1 MAERYEKVFSQA
13 DNLYCTGAPLVLEKG
28 ALLKDGLTQNIV
40 AQLKFK
46 SIQDKV
52 IKAVTVKILSYDT
65 LGKPLKEE
73 TQYQYLDLFVKR
85 DESFGEQVPI
95 IVVNSQTRSYQIIV
109 SQVIF
114 VNNTIWTGNEV
125 WTLLA
130 QAPSCNKVFQEPE
143 LCKQYSIEFGSKK
156 GRMHSIQRDLFI
168 CACGAINRLDE
179 EKCHQCGLPKEKLLN
194 FNKNELQKNCQI
206 RLEKEEAERLR
217 RVAEQERKKQK
228 YRELVKKL
236 LKIGIP
242 LIIVLLACGFAMDKY
257 QELDS
262 EYQYAMS
269 QMEEGY
275 YENAIEEF
283 KALGNFKDSPERV
296 KQVQDAIDKEKAET
310 YKEAKALLEAGDAL
324 GAEYKFGFI
333 PGYKDAD
340 ELCAVADEQER
351 VNDVY
356 MERTT
361 NTDEYE
367 CLSNNAIQE
376 VMQGAWVLVEENRA
390 EPITIT
396 DNKIINSDN
405 EVISK
410 WEIVDDQ
417 IVFYASEAE
426 SLDDS
431 IYKLDYDVAKG
442 NKEGYYLIR
451 DFEIQMMLLPVD
463 SDYVKRLQAYIASE
477 EE

>member
-95 IVVNSQTRSYQIIV
+95 IVMNSQTRSYQIIV

-228 YRELVKKL
+228 YRKLVKKL

>member
-95 IVVNSQTRSYQIIV
+95 IVMNSQTRSYQIIV

-125 WTLLA
+125 WTPLA

-143 LCKQYSIEFGSKK
+143 LCKQYAIEFGSKK
-156 GRMHSIQRDLFI
+156 GQMHCFQRDLFI

-228 YRELVKKL
+228 YRKLVKKL

-275 YENAIEEF
+275 YE
-283 KALGNFKDSPERV
+283 
-296 KQVQDAIDKEKAET
+296 DAIKE
-310 YKEAKALLEAGDAL
+310 
-324 GAEYKFGFI
+324 F
-333 PGYKDAD
+333 
-340 ELCAVADEQER
+340 
-351 VNDVY
+351 
-356 MERTT
+356 
-361 NTDEYE
+361 
-367 CLSNNAIQE
+367 
-376 VMQGAWVLVEENRA
+376 
-390 EPITIT
+390 
-396 DNKIINSDN
+396 
-405 EVISK
+405 
-410 WEIVDDQ
+410 
-417 IVFYASEAE
+417 
-426 SLDDS
+426 
-431 IYKLDYDVAKG
+431 
-442 NKEGYYLIR
+442 
-451 DFEIQMMLLPVD
+451 
-463 SDYVKRLQAYIASE
+463 
-477 EE
+477 

>member
-228 YRELVKKL
+228 YRKLVKKL

-417 IVFYASEAE
+417 IVYYASEAE